1 MEKDIEEIITSQK
14 NKRFLAYFRYSH
26 PVVVLHLNYE
36 AETVDERYALER
48 FIVRVLDNLS
58 VKKKVFPTAAIAHLC
73 GVDLPVINQIIRDM
87 SDKAL
92 ITADQFGIY
101 KVLESTKKQYLG
113 NKKPRKSYDRDFVID
128 SIKRDTLPLQVYK
141 TMHGSSRIFRYKPDD
156 EVDSVGMTSDECR
169 LYENKLERE
178 SAKRKE
184 SLGFPADADKFCI
197 KNTTTAQL
205 PDFYV
210 VFFTSDGKL
219 TKQLYYRNKLIDSSF
234 ADIGALKFGLK
245 CDGGKFVRIN
255 NMPDDQMYDGKRAD
269 IGSVLAEDF
278 KSDSSYEFEI
288 IDAVQNIVAITFDF
302 ISKLK
307 DKSGIFECLAKGYKD
322 CVVCHEQSNCGEVRI
337 YLTCGDE
344 KTRIMLQFYK
354 TIRTRRS
361 KEHIVSVAQELN
373 LSWRKALL
381 DTGYYKLLEDIDIKD
396 YILEQ

>member
-1 MEKDIEEIITSQK
+1 MEKDIEEIIISQK
-14 NKRFLAYFRYSH
+14 DKRFLAYFRYSY
-26 PVVVLHLNYE
+26 PVVMLHLNYE
-36 AETVDERYALER
+36 AETIDEKYALER

-58 VKKKVFPTAAIAHLC
+58 IKKKVFPAAAIAHLC

-101 KVLESTKKQYLG
+101 KVLESTKEQYLG
-113 NKKPRKSYDRDFVID
+113 NKKPRKSYDRDFLID
-128 SIKRDTLPLQVYK
+128 SIKRETLPLQVYK
-141 TMHGSSRIFRYKPDD
+141 TMYGSLRIFRYKPDD
-156 EVDSVGMTSDECR
+156 EVDSVGMTSDECK
-169 LYENKLERE
+169 LYEKKLESA

-184 SLGFPADADKFCI
+184 SLGFPADASNFCI

-210 VFFTSDGKL
+210 VYFTSGGKL
-219 TKQLYYRNKLIDSSF
+219 IKQLYYRNKLIDTSF
-234 ADIGALKFGLK
+234 ADVGALKFGLR

-255 NMPDDQMYDGKRAD
+255 NMPDEKLYDSERAD

-278 KSDSSYEFEI
+278 KSDPSYEFKI
-288 IDAVQNIVAITFDF
+288 IDTAQNTVAITFDF

-322 CVVCHEQSNCGEVRI
+322 CMVWHEQSNCGEVRI

-344 KTRIMLQFYK
+344 KTRVMLQFYK
-354 TIRTRRS
+354 TIRMRCT
-361 KEHIVSVAQELN
+361 KEHIVSAAQRLN
-373 LSWRKALL
+373 LPWRKALL

-396 YILEQ
+396 YILE

>member
-1 MEKDIEEIITSQK
+1 MEKDIKEIITSQK
-14 NKRFLAYFRYSH
+14 DKRFLAYLRYSH

-58 VKKKVFPTAAIAHLC
+58 VKKKVFPDAAIAHLC
-73 GVDLPVINQIIRDM
+73 GVDLSVIKHIIRDM
-87 SDKAL
+87 IEKSL
-92 ITADQFGIY
+92 ITVDQTGIY
-101 KVLESTKKQYLG
+101 KVLESTKNQYLED
-113 NKKPRKSYDRDFVID
+113 KKPRKSYDRDFVID

-141 TMHGSSRIFRYKPDD
+141 TMYGSSRLFRYKPDD
-156 EVDSVGMTSDECR
+156 EVDSVGMTLDECK
-169 LYENKLERE
+169 LYENKLERA

-210 VFFTSDGKL
+210 VYFTSDNKL
-219 TKQLYYRNKLIDSSF
+219 TKQLYYRNKLIDTSF

-255 NMPDDQMYDGKRAD
+255 NMPDEKLYDLERAD
-269 IGSVLAEDF
+269 IGSILAEDF
-278 KSDSSYEFEI
+278 KSDPSYKFEI
-288 IDAVQNIVAITFDF
+288 IDTDQNIVTITFDF

-337 YLTCGDE
+337 YLKCGDE
-344 KTRIMLQFYK
+344 KTRVMLQFYK
-354 TIRTRRS
+354 TIRMRRT
-361 KEHIVSVAQELN
+361 KEHIISVAQELN
-373 LSWRKALL
+373 IPWRKALL
-381 DTGYYKLLEDIDIKD
+381 DTGYYKLLEEIDIKD
-396 YILEQ
+396 YILE

>member
-1 MEKDIEEIITSQK
+1 
-14 NKRFLAYFRYSH
+14 
-26 PVVVLHLNYE
+26 
-36 AETVDERYALER
+36 
-48 FIVRVLDNLS
+48 
-58 VKKKVFPTAAIAHLC
+58 
-73 GVDLPVINQIIRDM
+73 M
-87 SDKAL
+87 S
-92 ITADQFGIY
+92 
-101 KVLESTKKQYLG
+101 
-113 NKKPRKSYDRDFVID
+113 
-128 SIKRDTLPLQVYK
+128 
-141 TMHGSSRIFRYKPDD
+141 
-156 EVDSVGMTSDECR
+156 
-169 LYENKLERE
+169 
-178 SAKRKE
+178 
-184 SLGFPADADKFCI
+184 
-197 KNTTTAQL
+197 
-205 PDFYV
+205 
-210 VFFTSDGKL
+210 FFTSDGKL

>member
-73 GVDLPVINQIIRDM
+73 GVDLPVSNQIIRDM

-210 VFFTSDGKL
+210 VFYIRRQVDKA
-219 TKQLYYRNKLIDSSF
+219 I
-234 ADIGALKFGLK
+234 
-245 CDGGKFVRIN
+245 
-255 NMPDDQMYDGKRAD
+255 
-269 IGSVLAEDF
+269 VL
-278 KSDSSYEFEI
+278 
-288 IDAVQNIVAITFDF
+288 
-302 ISKLK
+302 
-307 DKSGIFECLAKGYKD
+307 
-322 CVVCHEQSNCGEVRI
+322 
-337 YLTCGDE
+337 
-344 KTRIMLQFYK
+344 
-354 TIRTRRS
+354 
-361 KEHIVSVAQELN
+361 
-373 LSWRKALL
+373 
-381 DTGYYKLLEDIDIKD
+381 
-396 YILEQ
+396 